1 MDDVFRDKNGVLTSF
16 FQGKMNT
23 HDQFSTKVNLVSLC
37 DPMQFR
43 KLSFAQTYKNVI
55 LSIGAHFP
63 WFLLS
68 RFCPVHIDNLFK
80 LKPFF
85 TLNFKHF
92 FVDLETDFQWAAA
105 KELFFK
111 SVEFYCET
119 SSLIGVKKA
128 MNVRI
133 YSSVGD
139 LEKNQ

>member
-1 MDDVFRDKNGVLTSF
+1 MRPNAILLIEFCT
-16 FQGKMNT
+16 
-23 HDQFSTKVNLVSLC
+23 NL
-37 DPMQFR
+37 Q
-43 KLSFAQTYKNVI
+43 NVI

-68 RFCPVHIDNLFK
+68 RFCPVHIDDNLFK

-85 TLNFKHF
+85 NLNFKHF